1 MLSFTQITCPNT
13 YSLHSLTLLSHPH
26 LTHPCTAHAHIQVT
40 DFGTSKMFGNPNPR
54 TGEDG
59 RGEQKEGGV
68 GGGGGGGGGGDGG
81 YDPQRI
87 EKGHGENSYNQ
98 LAANSQVGS
107 SRQLLRGASSND
119 MLSQCKLTTA
129 QGTVHW
135 SAPEMLVGTKTAH
148 VGVGDATK
156 IDVYSYGMVLWELVS
171 PWDTPFSDLGLATF
185 FGLRDAVRRGKRPPI
200 PAWAGSGRFR
210 QLIEACWHQNP
221 SDRPTFKE
229 IVTILQAEVTA
240 WEQMAWQ

>member
-1 MLSFTQITCPNT
+1 MFKHHSTRSTH
-13 YSLHSLTLLSHPH
+13 SLHSLTHTSLNSR
-26 LTHPCTAHAHIQVT
+26 TAHAHIQVT
-40 DFGTSKMFGNPNPR
+40 DFGTSKLFGNPNPR

-59 RGEQKEGGV
+59 RDEQKEGGD
-68 GGGGGGGGGGDGG
+68 GGGGGGAGGGDGG
-81 YDPQRI
+81 DYDPQRV
-87 EKGHGENSYNQ
+87 EKGHSETSYNQ
-98 LAANSQVGS
+98 LAANSHVGS

-119 MLSQCKLTTA
+119 MLSQCNLTTA

-171 PWDTPFSDLGLATF
+171 PWDTPFSDLGLTTF
-185 FGLRDAVRRGKRPPI
+185 FGLSDAVRRGKRPPI
-200 PAWAGSGRFR
+200 PAWVEGRYR
-210 QLIEACWHQNP
+210 QLIEECWHQNP

-229 IVTILQAEVTA
+229 IVTILQEEVTT
-240 WEQMAWQ
+240 WEQMSWQ